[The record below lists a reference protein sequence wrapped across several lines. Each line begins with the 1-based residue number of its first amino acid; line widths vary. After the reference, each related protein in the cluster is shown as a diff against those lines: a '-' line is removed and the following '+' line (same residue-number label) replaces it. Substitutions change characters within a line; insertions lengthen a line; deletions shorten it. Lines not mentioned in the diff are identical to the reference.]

1 MWRVADA
8 VRTLRENIE
17 VVEVDAGTMML
28 DDDDDDDDDDDGLA
42 SSSSSPNR
50 RRRVVGG
57 QGENSTLLTT
67 LSVDDDFEET
77 EEEEEEETEEG
88 RGVRSDLRRV
98 ATKIKPIAPY
108 AMLFSVAFL
117 SVHWMMVSVMLV
129 LFDGISKRTK
139 ASSRKSQRK
148 KGLFAETC

>member
-50 RRRVVGG
+50 RRRVVGA

-129 LFDGISKRTK
+129 LFG
-139 ASSRKSQRK
+139 
-148 KGLFAETC
+148 